1 MRKKSIFAVLFVA
14 ILVVLLALAG
24 CGQNQPQAQ
33 QPEKLKPNSLEIGTA
48 AAGGVYVFYGNGVA
62 SLASQALGI
71 PVTGIET
78 DGPNHNLI
86 LIQDG
91 DIMLGLTTMGPAFE
105 AWNGIGEWTGGQ
117 KFDNV
122 RSLFPMFNTY
132 FHWVADADSGIANL
146 RDMDGKRVGSG
157 PKAGTIGVFGPRFF
171 ELLGIEPANI
181 SWGALSGLLDNQ
193 GDGLLDAT
201 GFAAGIP
208 VSGFREYE
216 SRRGGNVVYIGVD
229 GADRD
234 KLLAEWEFLSA
245 AVIPKGTYDALT
257 NDLQTVGM
265 FNIAIAHKDLHDDY
279 VYEIVKAVMENN
291 EFMVTA
297 HSSAKGTVLENFK
310 FMDIIPL
317 HPGAIRYFRE
327 RNIDIPSHLIPP
339 EYK

>member
-1 MRKKSIFAVLFVA
+1 MRKKSIFTVLFVA

-122 RSLFPMFNTY
+122 RSLFPMYNTY
-132 FHWVADADSGIANL
+132 FHSICWAL
-146 RDMDGKRVGSG
+146 
-157 PKAGTIGVFGPRFF
+157 
-171 ELLGIEPANI
+171 PA
-181 SWGALSGLLDNQ
+181 
-193 GDGLLDAT
+193 
-201 GFAAGIP
+201 
-208 VSGFREYE
+208 
-216 SRRGGNVVYIGVD
+216 
-229 GADRD
+229 
-234 KLLAEWEFLSA
+234 
-245 AVIPKGTYDALT
+245 
-257 NDLQTVGM
+257 
-265 FNIAIAHKDLHDDY
+265 
-279 VYEIVKAVMENN
+279 
-291 EFMVTA
+291 
-297 HSSAKGTVLENFK
+297 
-310 FMDIIPL
+310 
-317 HPGAIRYFRE
+317 RYF
-327 RNIDIPSHLIPP
+327 
-339 EYK
+339 